1 MALEQAIHD
10 LESAAEDTS
19 TASANPG
26 AWRTAVRERLQ
37 RVRAGMAEPL
47 GSRDGWLVARAQH
60 AERDRC
66 ALLER
71 ISTTTTRMSEA
82 RPTNAVLPEIRRLTR
97 DLAHYRQR
105 LSDLSYDAVEL
116 ELGGFD

>member
-1 MALEQAIHD
+1 LEQAIHD
-10 LESAAEDTS
+10 LESAAEDPS

-37 RVRAGMAEPL
+37 KVRAGMTEPL

-71 ISTTTTRMSEA
+71 ITATTTRMSEA
-82 RPTNAVLPEIRRLTR
+82 RPTTAVIPEIRRLTR
-97 DLAHYRQR
+97 DLSRYGQR
-105 LSDLSYDAVEL
+105 VRDLDYDAVEL

>member
-10 LESAAEDTS
+10 LESAAEDTT

-26 AWRTAVRERLQ
+26 AWTTAVRERLQ

-66 ALLER
+66 ALLDR
-71 ISTTTTRMSEA
+71 ITATTTRMSEA
-82 RPTNAVLPEIRRLTR
+82 RPSTTVLPEIRRLTR
-97 DLAHYRQR
+97 DLTRYGQR
-105 LSDLSYDAVEL
+105 VRDLDYDAVEL

>member
-1 MALEQAIHD
+1 MALDQAIHD
-10 LESAAEDTS
+10 LESAAEDSS
-19 TASANPG
+19 TASENPG
-26 AWRTAVRERLQ
+26 AWRSAVRERLQ

-47 GSRDGWLVARAQH
+47 GSRDGWLVARAEH

-71 ISTTTTRMSEA
+71 ITSATKRVSEPRSTTT
-82 RPTNAVLPEIRRLTR
+82 VLPEIRRLTR

-105 LSDLSYDAVEL
+105 LHDLNYDAVEL

>member
-10 LESAAEDTS
+10 LENAAEDTT

-26 AWRTAVRERLQ
+26 AWRTAVRDRLQ
-37 RVRAGMAEPL
+37 RVRVGMAEPL
-47 GSRDGWLVARAQH
+47 GSRDGWLVARTQH

-71 ISTTTTRMSEA
+71 ITATATRMSEV
-82 RPTNAVLPEIRRLTR
+82 RPTTTVLPEIRRLTR
-97 DLAHYRQR
+97 DLTHYGQR
-105 LSDLSYDAVEL
+105 LRDLDYDAVEL

>member
-10 LESAAEDTS
+10 LESAAEDST

-26 AWRTAVRERLQ
+26 AWRTAIRDRLL
-37 RVRAGMAEPL
+37 RVHAGMTEPL

-60 AERDRC
+60 VDRDRC

-71 ISTTTTRMSEA
+71 ITDTSTRMSEA
-82 RPTNAVLPEIRRLTR
+82 RPTTTVLPEILRLARDLSHYGRRLR
-97 DLAHYRQR
+97 ALD
-105 LSDLSYDAVEL
+105 YDDVEL

>member
-10 LESAAEDTS
+10 LERAAADE
-19 TASANPG
+19 ASANPG
-26 AWRTAVRERLQ
+26 AWRIALRERLQ
-37 RVRAGMAEPL
+37 RVRAGMTEPL
-47 GSRDGWLVARAQH
+47 GSRDGWLVARTQH

-66 ALLER
+66 ALLDR
-71 ISTTTTRMSEA
+71 ISATTSRLSDA
-82 RPTNAVLPEIRRLTR
+82 RTAATVLPEIRRLSR

-105 LSDLSYDAVEL
+105 LTDLDYDAVEL

>member
-10 LESAAEDTS
+10 LERAAADESSAQ
-19 TASANPG
+19 ANPG
-26 AWRTAVRERLQ
+26 AWRIALRERLQ
-37 RVRAGMAEPL
+37 RVRAGMTEPL
-47 GSRDGWLVARAQH
+47 GSRDGWLVARTQH

-66 ALLER
+66 ALLAR
-71 ISTTTTRMSEA
+71 ISTTTSRVSEA
-82 RPTNAVLPEIRRLTR
+82 RTVTTVLPEIRRLSR

-105 LSDLSYDAVEL
+105 LTDLDYDAVEL

>member
-19 TASANPG
+19 MAGSNPT

-37 RVRAGMAEPL
+37 RVRALMSEPL
-47 GSRDGWLVARAQH
+47 ASRDGWLVARAQR

-66 ALLER
+66 ALVE
-71 ISTTTTRMSEA
+71 RMSAMTNRLMEG
-82 RPTNAVLPEIRRLTR
+82 RPSRTQPDVRRLTR
-97 DLAHYRQR
+97 DLSHYRRR
-105 LSDLSYDAVEL
+105 LYDLDYDAVEL

>member
-1 MALEQAIHD
+1 MALEQAIHE
-10 LESAAEDTS
+10 LESAAEDAT

-71 ISTTTTRMSEA
+71 ITATSTRMSEG
-82 RPTNAVLPEIRRLTR
+82 RPTTTVLPEVRRLTR
-97 DLAHYRQR
+97 DLVHYGRR
-105 LSDLSYDAVEL
+105 LRDLDYDAVEL